1 VIDLQRMAV
10 VLLVFALIVGG
21 ARMLW
26 FAWRRV
32 PRPRA
37 GRIALLLLLQTA
49 SATLLYW
56 TLFPPPTTIGT
67 ETLIVVTEHAPANLV
82 KALSANERVVALPEA
97 GSTTA
102 AEPVPD
108 LGSAL
113 RRHPATARLRI
124 VGRGLTARD
133 RDSVHELPIE
143 FVPTPLPRGLIELP
157 TSVRAQSGAD
167 FEVSGRVND
176 VRGGSVELVDPSGQR
191 IDRQSL
197 AADGRFILRGATRAP
212 GLVEFRVRVAD
223 ASDATV
229 EEGTLPVEVFAP
241 TSVRV
246 LALAGTPDAELK
258 YLRRW
263 ALDSGV
269 RLTTQVQLGGGV
281 QLGDAPIA
289 LNAATLKKF
298 DAVIVD
304 ERAWDG
310 FGAARRQVLATAVRN
325 GLGLLVR
332 VTGPISA
339 NARSSLA
346 SFGLRLADAP
356 IAPAYAL
363 PSHEDN
369 PDFTA
374 ARVGPG
380 SIDAPTS
387 STVAGAELPE
397 LTRQA
402 LRIDSANAHV
412 WLRDT
417 AGHALAAWR
426 PLGSGRVGAWLPMDT
441 FQLVLVGRN
450 DVHAALWSQ
459 AVAAVAR
466 SVATA
471 TLPVPADGRQGAR
484 VTLCR
489 VAEDA
494 SVVAL
499 GTHPQPV
506 LIDPV
511 TGTARCA
518 GFWPRV
524 SGWHILRSGKAQVPF
539 YVRAQRELP
548 GTVALQDRDATQ
560 RLMLTPPNRA
570 TADATAPGTRWPWF
584 LAWLIVSAAL
594 WWLERTRIGRL
605 SAF

>member
-1 VIDLQRMAV
+1 MDLQRMAV
-10 VLLVFALIVGG
+10 VLLVLAFVVGV

-32 PRPRA
+32 PRARA
-37 GRIALLLLLQTA
+37 ARIVLLLLLQTA
-49 SATLLYW
+49 SATLLYG
-56 TLFPPPTTIGT
+56 TLFPPATTIGT
-67 ETLIVVTEHAPANLV
+67 ETLIVATEHAPADL
-82 KALSANERVVALPEA
+82 ARTLSANERVVALPEA
-97 GSTTA
+97 GSITT

-108 LGSAL
+108 LATAL

-133 RDSVHELPIE
+133 RDTVQGLPLE
-143 FVPTPLPRGLIELP
+143 FVPAPLPRGLVELP
-157 TSVRAQSGAD
+157 ASVRAQPGAD
-167 FEVSGRVND
+167 FEAKGRVND
-176 VRGGSVELVDPSGQR
+176 VSGGSVELLDPSGQR

-197 AADGRFILRGATRAP
+197 AADGHFILRGATRAP

-223 ASDATV
+223 AGGATV

-241 TSVRV
+241 TPVRV
-246 LALAGTPDAELK
+246 LAFAGTPDAELK

-269 RLTTQVQLGGGV
+269 RLTTQIQLGGGV

-289 LNAATLKKF
+289 LNATTLKAF

-310 FGAARRQVLATAVRN
+310 LGPARRQVLATAVRN

-339 NARSSLA
+339 SGRSSLA
-346 SFGLRLADAP
+346 SFGLRLSDAP
-356 IAPAYAL
+356 VAPAFAL
-363 PSHEDN
+363 PPQEDN
-369 PDFTA
+369 HDFTL
-374 ARVGPG
+374 ARLGPG
-380 SIDAPTS
+380 SVDAPTA
-387 STVAGAELPE
+387 STITGVEMPE

-402 LRIDSANAHV
+402 LRINSANAHV

-417 AGHALAAWR
+417 AGDALAAWR
-426 PLGSGRVGAWLPMDT
+426 PLAHGRVGVWLPMDT
-441 FQLVLVGRN
+441 FQLVLVGRD

-466 SVATA
+466 PVAAA

-484 VTLCR
+484 MTLCGL
-489 VAEDA
+489 AEDA
-494 SVVAL
+494 SIVAL
-499 GTHPQPV
+499 GMQPQPL
-506 LIDPV
+506 LIDPA

-518 GFWPRV
+518 GFWPRMA
-524 SGWHILRSGKAQVPF
+524 GWHILRNGKAQVAF
-539 YVRAQRELP
+539 HVRAPRELP
-548 GTVALQDRDATQ
+548 GAVALQDRDATQ
-560 RLMLTPPNRA
+560 RLKLAPPNRA
-570 TADATAPGTRWPWF
+570 ISAATAPGVRWPWF
-584 LAWLIVSAAL
+584 LAWLVVSATL
-594 WWLERTRIGRL
+594 WWLERTRIGRRVA
-605 SAF
+605 S